1 MSTTDYQ
8 FPVDLLLS
16 YGDCRN
22 FKTWPDYPQELELTA
37 DHIPELIAMATD
49 DGLHHCD
56 PDSLEI
62 WAPVHAWRAL
72 GQLRAKAAIAP
83 LVNLLDNRDNDWL
96 SSEAPEVLR
105 LIGPASIPVLI
116 QFLANASHNLW
127 ARADAAQCL
136 VTISKYYPQEQER
149 CVEAITQPLE
159 NFEQND
165 PTLNGLLI
173 SYLIEL
179 QAVEAAP
186 LIERAFASFC
196 VDLYIV
202 GNWYDVQ
209 LELGLEAIE
218 NSGSTWRQN
227 IGVRSHSVF

>member
-16 YGDCRN
+16 YGDCRH
-22 FKTWPDYPQELELTA
+22 FKTWPDYPQELELTV

-49 DGLHHCD
+49 ESLYSSD
-56 PDSLEI
+56 PDSLKV

-72 GQLRAKAAIAP
+72 GQLQADAAIAP

-96 SSEAPEVLR
+96 SSELPEVLR
-105 LIGPASIPVLI
+105 LIGPSSSPVLI

-136 VTISKYYPQEQER
+136 VTISRQYPQAQEK
-149 CVEAITQPLE
+149 CIDAIIHPLE
-159 NFEQND
+159 DFQQND

-179 QAVEAAP
+179 RAVKAAS

-196 VDLYIV
+196 VDLYV
-202 GNWYDVQ
+202 AGDWDDVQ
-209 LELGLEAIE
+209 LELGLKAL
-218 NSGSTWRQN
+218 SLP
-227 IGVRSHSVF
+227 IG